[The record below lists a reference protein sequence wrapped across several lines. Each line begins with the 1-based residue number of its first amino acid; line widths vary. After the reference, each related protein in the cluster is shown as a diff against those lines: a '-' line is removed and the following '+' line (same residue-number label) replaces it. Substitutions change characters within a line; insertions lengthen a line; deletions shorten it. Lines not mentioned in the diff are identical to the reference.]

1 MDVLNLAIAS
11 IDFLTLREKI
21 LLRKNIDMLEHLAI
35 MSIEEL
41 SSIIGR
47 AVRSEWKGK
56 WIAALAERSLKIM
69 DALGIACLVYGEKDY
84 PPLLAETF
92 DPPYVLFYRGNLA
105 VLKGHC
111 LSVVGTRR
119 VCRES
124 AEAAFEFARQACAS
138 GWTVVSGLADG
149 IDSFAHRGAVSLL
162 DEGKLGLAPTVAVLP
177 CGIDTIVPG
186 ANKRLAA
193 SILKG
198 GGCIVSEY
206 APGVPAEK
214 WRFVQRNRIIAA
226 LCQGSLVVQA
236 PPNSGALITADFA
249 LDYGRELVFHKSCFC
264 PEAVRISEAAKKS
277 LLSRGGGAFSAKAAR
292 TCESYVEDGAC
303 VVQNFEEFVKVLGA
317 DPGSHTIKKEQLEL
331 F

>member
-1 MDVLNLAIAS
+1 M
-11 IDFLTLREKI
+11 
-21 LLRKNIDMLEHLAI
+21 
-35 MSIEEL
+35 
-41 SSIIGR
+41 
-47 AVRSEWKGK
+47 
-56 WIAALAERSLKIM
+56 
-69 DALGIACLVYGEKDY
+69 
-84 PPLLAETF
+84 
-92 DPPYVLFYRGNLA
+92 
-105 VLKGHC
+105 
-111 LSVVGTRR
+111 
-119 VCRES
+119 
-124 AEAAFEFARQACAS
+124 
-138 GWTVVSGLADG
+138 
-149 IDSFAHRGAVSLL
+149 
-162 DEGKLGLAPTVAVLP
+162 LP

-226 LCQGSLVVQA
+226 LCQGTLVVQA

-264 PEAVRISEAAKKS
+264 PDAKKIS
-277 LLSRGGGAFSAKAAR
+277 LAAEKKLLGAGASPAKAAR

-303 VVQNFEEFVKVLGA
+303 VVQNFEEFVKVLGSE
-317 DPGSHTIKKEQLEL
+317 PGSHTIKKEQLEL

>member
-21 LLRKNIDMLEHLAI
+21 LLRKNIDTLEHLAI
-35 MSIEEL
+35 MSIGEL

-47 AVRSEWKGK
+47 AVRSEWKGSLTC
-56 WIAALAERSLKIM
+56 AVAERSSRII
-69 DALGIACLVYGEKDY
+69 DALGIKCLVFGDKDY

-92 DPPYVLFYRGNLA
+92 APPYILFYRGNLD
-105 VLKGHC
+105 VLKERC

-119 VCRES
+119 VCHEC
-124 AEAAFEFARQACAS
+124 AEAAFSFAKQASEA

-149 IDSFAHRGAVSLL
+149 IDSFAHRGTLASVEDGSCSLSR
-162 DEGKLGLAPTVAVLP
+162 TVAVLP

-193 SILKG
+193 SILKS

-206 APGVPAEK
+206 LPGVPAEK

-226 LCQGSLVVQA
+226 LCQGTLVVQA

-249 LDYGRELVFHKSCFC
+249 IDYGRELVFHKSCFC

-303 VVQNFEEFVKVLGA
+303 VVQNFEEFVKVLGSE
-317 DPGSHTIKKEQLEL
+317 PGSHTINKEQLEL

>member
-1 MDVLNLAIAS
+1 MDVLTLAIAS
-11 IDFLTLREKI
+11 VDFLTLREKI
-21 LLRKNIDMLEHLAI
+21 LLKKNIDTLEHLAI
-35 MSIEEL
+35 MSIEEI
-41 SSIIGR
+41 SSIIR
-47 AVRSEWKGK
+47 RPVRSEWKGK
-56 WIAALAERSLKIM
+56 LTANFAERSLKIM
-69 DALGIACLVYGEKDY
+69 DSLGIGCLVYGEKDY
-84 PPLLAETF
+84 PPLLAESYA
-92 DPPYVLFYRGNLA
+92 PPYVLFYRGNLA
-105 VLKGHC
+105 VLKEP
-111 LSVVGTRR
+111 SVSLVGTRR
-119 VCRES
+119 VCPEG
-124 AEAAFEFARQACAS
+124 ADAAFSFAREACEA

-162 DEGKLGLAPTVAVLP
+162 DEGKLALAPTVAVLP
-177 CGIDTIVPG
+177 CGIDTIVPYG
-186 ANKRLAA
+186 NKRLAA

-226 LCQGSLVVQA
+226 LCQGTLVVQA
-236 PPNSGALITADFA
+236 PVNSGALITADFA

-303 VVQNFEEFVKVLGA
+303 VVQNFEEFLKVLGSE
-317 DPGSHTIKKEQLEL
+317 PGSHTINKEQLEL